1 MLNNS
6 SMHVAG
12 TVLSEPNRAHLLAL
26 LALLLLH
33 YCCNALKP
41 EEAEE
46 ELIWE

>member
-12 TVLSEPNRAHLLAL
+12 TVVSEPNRAHMLAL
-26 LALLLLH
+26 LALPLPP
-33 YCCNALKP
+33 YCYSALKP

-46 ELIWE
+46 S